1 MLTPRAA
8 GQSGGAAIVDILTG
22 KRAPAGRL
30 TTTQYPASYA
40 TEFSFMDMGLRS
52 NGSNPGQTYIWYT
65 GEPVYQFGD
74 GIFYTTFNESAVT
87 SNTSNSFDLNA
98 LVSASH
104 PGYAYIEQVP
114 FLNFSASVKN
124 TGTVASPYTFM
135 VFANTTNAGP
145 APYPNKWLVGF
156 DRLDTIVPASSSTLD
171 VPIPLGALARV
182 DESGDKVLYPGNYEL
197 ALNNERSVVVEF
209 EFTGGPVVLEKW
221 PLEQQQ
227 LLKSA

>member
-1 MLTPRAA
+1 
-8 GQSGGAAIVDILTG
+8 VDILIG
-22 KRAPAGRL
+22 KQAPAGRL

-40 TEFSFMDMGLRS
+40 TEFDFMDMGLRP

-74 GIFYTTFNESAVT
+74 GLFYTTFNESAST
-87 SNTSNSFDLNA
+87 SNNSKSFDLKT
-98 LVSASH
+98 LVSAAH

-114 FLNFSASVKN
+114 FLNFSATVKN
-124 TGTVASPYTFM
+124 SGTVASPYTFM

-156 DRLDTIVPASSSTLD
+156 DRLATITPGASSTLNIE
-171 VPIPLGALARV
+171 IPLGSLARV

-197 ALNNERSVVVEF
+197 ALNNERSVVMGF
-209 EFTGGPVVLEKW
+209 EFTGSPVVLEKW
-221 PLEQQQ
+221 PMEEQQV
-227 LLKSA
+227 LKSA